1 MTHPAKRSPGKI
13 RARPIVVVCITALA
27 MTGWIPPASAA
38 SAAAGALDT
47 TFSGDGKVQTD
58 FGSDADFGFG
68 VAIQGDGKVVVAG
81 YTGTG
86 TQSIHRFAVA
96 RYTTGGKL
104 DKTFSGD
111 GKVTTGFSVCVPFCI
126 PFDAEAADVAI
137 QPNGKIVVVGYS
149 GGSFAIVRYNKNGT
163 LDTTFSGDGKQTTS
177 FTSFGGARASAV
189 LIQPNGKIVAAGS
202 ARTSAAKSDFA
213 LARYNP
219 NGSLDPTFSGDGKQM
234 TDFGS
239 DTDDQGGRAALQ
251 ANGRIVVA
259 GSTYDGNAKGYR
271 DFALARYLPNGSL
284 DSTFSFDGKVTTDFA
299 QSDDQARGVA
309 LQANG
314 RIVVAGTSGA
324 SRAKFALARYT
335 KAGSL
340 DSSFSGDG
348 RLVTPIRAQAAATAV
363 AIQANGKIVAVGF
376 SANASNNFDFAL
388 ARYKPGGA
396 LDPTFG
402 GDGKVITN
410 FGTDRDI
417 AADVAIR
424 PSNGKIVVAGGSS
437 IDFAVARYLGA

>member
-1 MTHPAKRSPGKI
+1 
-13 RARPIVVVCITALA
+13 VCIAA
-27 MTGWIPPASAA
+27 FAVMGWVPRASAA
-38 SAAAGALDT
+38 AAAAGALDT
-47 TFSGDGKVQTD
+47 SFSGDGKVQTD
-58 FGSDADFGFG
+58 FGSDDDVGVG

-86 TQSIHRFAVA
+86 AQSIRRFAVA

-137 QPNGKIVVVGYS
+137 QPNGKIVVAGYA

-177 FTSFGGARASAV
+177 FTSFGGASATAV
-189 LIQPNGKIVAAGS
+189 LIQPDGKIVAAGS
-202 ARTSAAKSDFA
+202 AKTSATKSDFG

-219 NGSLDPTFSGDGKQM
+219 NGSLDTSFSGDGKQM

-239 DTDDQGGRAALQ
+239 DTDAHGGRAALQ
-251 ANGRIVVA
+251 GNGRIVVA
-259 GSTYDGNAKGYR
+259 GSTYDGNPKGYR

-284 DSTFSFDGKVTTDFA
+284 DPTFSFDGKVTTDFA
-299 QSDDQARGVA
+299 QSDDQAVGVA
-309 LQANG
+309 IQANG
-314 RIVVAGTSGA
+314 RIVVAGASGG
-324 SRAKFALARYT
+324 SRVKFALARYT

-348 RLVTPIRAQAAATAV
+348 MLVTLIRAQAAAIGV
-363 AIQANGKIVAVGF
+363 AIQADGKIVAVGY
-376 SANASNNFDFAL
+376 SENASDNIDFAL

-396 LDPTFG
+396 LDRTFG
-402 GDGKVITN
+402 GDGKVTTN
-410 FGTDRDI
+410 FGTNFDV
-417 AADVAIR
+417 AGDVAIR
-424 PSNGKIVVAGGSS
+424 PSNGKIVVAGRSS
-437 IDFAVARYLGA
+437 IDFAVARYLGR